1 MNAPIKGV
9 SAKADRAATPD
20 GAEPVPVSGIAGIPD
35 ATALWDA
42 LGKTDPKHTKGF
54 KRPGGFTGTAL
65 KPQWVWRK
73 LTEQFGPFGVGWGCE
88 KPEFQLVTTEKEILV
103 YCTVQGWHG
112 ERGNI
117 AFGVGGDKVLS
128 VGKYGPTTDD
138 EAFKKAFTDALM
150 NAFKFVG
157 VGADIHMGQ
166 FDDSKYVE
174 LVAREFAEGASNGE
188 PDKAHPKAA
197 RGLDG
202 PHTSKAALFKAY
214 NTLQADVVR
223 CGDDETLTAL
233 LATEESKATIEQCER
248 DAPHYL
254 HGGEPAPAD
263 FEPLFARIKRMRDEF
278 QLENV

>member
-35 ATALWDA
+35 ADNLAIWREVE
-42 LGKTDPKHTKGF
+42 KTDPAHTK
-54 KRPGGFTGTAL
+54 KVNQRGGFTAISAMYQVL
-65 KPQWVWRK
+65 RA
-73 LTEQFGPFGVGWGCE
+73 TETFGPVGEGWGFDAQ
-88 KPEFQLVTTEKEILV
+88 PPIFHDNLVIVPVTL
-103 YCTVQGWHG
+103 WHG
-112 ERGNI
+112 DRSNT
-117 AFGVGGDKVLS
+117 FGPIYGGAEWKSNKGFLDS
-128 VGKYGPTTDD
+128 DAP
-138 EAFKKAFTDALM
+138 KKATTDALTKALSHLGF
-150 NAFKFVG
+150 NADVFLG
-157 VGADIHMGQ
+157 R
-166 FDDSKYVE
+166 FDDNKYVE
-174 LVAREFAEGASNGE
+174 AVAREFAEGASDGE

-233 LATEESKATIEQCER
+233 LATEESKATIGQCER

-254 HGGEPAPAD
+254 HGGDPAPAD

-278 QLENV
+278 QLENVT